1 MPGISIQLD
10 AGDLTAGLAK
20 LKPIFDFEPV
30 ELMTTLGAL
39 GESQTRRRITEEKTA
54 PDGTPWEPNREGKS
68 ILLQTGQHLL
78 ASVAWTASA
87 EMAEWGASWE
97 HAHVHQDGMTIVPKE
112 AESLV
117 FQLGGK
123 TVFAKSVTVP
133 ARPFVGLSD
142 ENVRE
147 IVDVVTDHFQV
158 LK

>member
-1 MPGISIQLD
+1 MSGLSIHFD
-10 AGDLTAGLAK
+10 VDDLTAGLAR
-20 LKPIFDFEPV
+20 LKPIFEFEPV

-39 GESQTRRRITEEKTA
+39 GDSQTRRRITDEKTA
-54 PDGTPWEPNREGKS
+54 PDGTPWAPNREGTS
-68 ILLQTGQHLL
+68 ILLKTGQHLL
-78 ASVAWTASA
+78 ASVAWTASD

-97 HAHVHQDGMTIVPKE
+97 YAHVHQDGMTIVPKE
-112 AESLV
+112 AESLA
-117 FQLGGK
+117 FQMGGQ
-123 TVFAKSVTVP
+123 TVFAKSVTIP